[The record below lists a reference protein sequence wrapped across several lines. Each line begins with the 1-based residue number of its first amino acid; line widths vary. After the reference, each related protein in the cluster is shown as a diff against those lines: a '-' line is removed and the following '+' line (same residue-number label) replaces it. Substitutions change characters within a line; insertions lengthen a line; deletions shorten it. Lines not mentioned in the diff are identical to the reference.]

1 MCACVHV
8 ILSVTVPRGR
18 HAVNRCLPVQCVTCQ
33 KAYMSFVY
41 RVFYSLT
48 HSIGCKIVSFCLF
61 SKPFAPRIDIEVCII
76 KNRKWSMTLIVMDLE
91 SYLVFQPLFLN
102 FGLILLNL
110 PYILV
115 NKIPMQQFWMR
126 ISALQYHQMIKL
138 TEIVGKNKNQALA
151 SDGKT
156 EI

>member
-1 MCACVHV
+1 
-8 ILSVTVPRGR
+8 
-18 HAVNRCLPVQCVTCQ
+18 
-33 KAYMSFVY
+33 
-41 RVFYSLT
+41 
-48 HSIGCKIVSFCLF
+48 
-61 SKPFAPRIDIEVCII
+61 
-76 KNRKWSMTLIVMDLE
+76 MTLIVMDLE

-126 ISALQYHQMIKL
+126 ITTLQYHQMISL
-138 TEIVGKNKNQALA
+138 TEIVGQNKNQALA
-151 SDGKT
+151 SDKKT